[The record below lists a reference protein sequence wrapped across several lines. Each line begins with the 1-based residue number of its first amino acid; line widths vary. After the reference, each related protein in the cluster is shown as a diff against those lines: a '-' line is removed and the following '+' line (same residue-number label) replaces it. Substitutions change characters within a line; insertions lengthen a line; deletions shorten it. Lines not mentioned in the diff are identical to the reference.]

1 MPRKDAA
8 LDTASLNTVSTEDE
22 LSDYRT
28 VLSCMRRRFEGY
40 GMLEALERLEKLDA
54 AIFQAI
60 LDGLPPPQLR
70 TIN

>member
-1 MPRKDAA
+1 MSSKDMA
-8 LDTASLNTVSTEDE
+8 LGTATSEEE

-40 GMLEALERLEKLDA
+40 GMLEALDRLEKLDA

-60 LDGLPPPQLR
+60 LDGLPPQQFR

>member
-1 MPRKDAA
+1 MLNKGPA
-8 LDTASLNTVSTEDE
+8 LSAPSSEEE
-22 LSDYRT
+22 LSDYRI

-40 GMLEALERLEKLDA
+40 GMLDALERLEKLDA

-60 LDGLPPPQLR
+60 LDRLPPPNVR

>member
-1 MPRKDAA
+1 MSNKDIA
-8 LDTASLNTVSTEDE
+8 LGTATSEEE

-40 GMLEALERLEKLDA
+40 GLLEALEKLEKLDA

-60 LDGLPPPQLR
+60 LDGLPPPCQR

>member
-1 MPRKDAA
+1 MRSNNSVPSN
-8 LDTASLNTVSTEDE
+8 ASSEEE
-22 LSDYRT
+22 LSDYRI

-40 GMLEALERLEKLDA
+40 GLLDVLERLEKLDA

-60 LDGLPPPQLR
+60 LDGLPPPSER

>member
-1 MPRKDAA
+1 MSKNIGA
-8 LDTASLNTVSTEDE
+8 LDVATGEEE
-22 LSDYRT
+22 LGDYRL
-28 VLSCMRRRFEGY
+28 VLSCMRKRFEGY

-60 LDGLPPPQLR
+60 LDRLPPPSAH

>member
-1 MPRKDAA
+1 MPRKDNA
-8 LDTASLNTVSTEDE
+8 LDTISTEDE

-28 VLSCMRRRFEGY
+28 VLSCMRKRFEGY
-40 GMLEALERLEKLDA
+40 GMFDALETLEKLDA

-60 LDGLPPPQLR
+60 LDGLPPPRLR